1 MVSLSGVYS
10 IKILY
15 HCGVV
20 HLRQI
25 EYYESTM
32 LEYLLIYLI
41 FGCARPSLWHVG
53 SSLQQTNLVAPQ
65 HVGPLFPDQVLH
77 LRSLHWKS

>member
-1 MVSLSGVYS
+1 MASLSGVYS

>member
-1 MVSLSGVYS
+1 MVSLSRVYF

-25 EYYESTM
+25 EYYESNM

-41 FGCARPSLWHVG
+41 FGCTRPSLWHAG
-53 SSLQQTNLVAPQ
+53 SSLQQTSLVAPQ
-65 HVGPLFPDQVLH
+65 HVGPLFPDQVLNLH
-77 LRSLHWKS
+77 SLHWKS